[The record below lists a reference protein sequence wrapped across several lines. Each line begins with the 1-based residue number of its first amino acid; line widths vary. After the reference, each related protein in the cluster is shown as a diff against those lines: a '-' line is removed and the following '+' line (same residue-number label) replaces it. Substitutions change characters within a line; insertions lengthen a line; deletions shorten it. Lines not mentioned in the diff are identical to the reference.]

1 MRPVPDRA
9 VKPRHRNG
17 PEGRRKATGMFPTE
31 KRAKVLHSHHL
42 LSFLI
47 PLAYEAV
54 TSWPNACTQ
63 TGQEP
68 WGGDSVPFSPDPKNG
83 LTPPPPPPAFKSR
96 FAVDSR
102 LRRDATWMRGG
113 QVKVRLMRD
122 DMTAIRW
129 TGDESSNTKVGSD
142 LNDRLLGL
150 GGDDTLTGRLG
161 DDTIYGG
168 SGNDRLRGE

>member
-1 MRPVPDRA
+1 MAERLHPNRA
-9 VKPRHRNG
+9 GAVGRGFRSIQPRS
-17 PEGRRKATGMFPTE
+17 E
-31 KRAKVLHSHHL
+31 KRL
-42 LSFLI
+42 
-47 PLAYEAV
+47 
-54 TSWPNACTQ
+54 
-63 TGQEP
+63 
-68 WGGDSVPFSPDPKNG
+68 D
-83 LTPPPPPPAFKSR
+83 PPPPPAFKSR